1 MLIDSPDITG
11 SLIVDGEFHL
21 PAGPTSKRPSEPFT
35 GSLRFNTDSGSL
47 ELYNGVEWSGVEGGG
62 GGTGAG
68 FPYSGSAV
76 ITGSLYVSGGNIS
89 GSFVGDGAGLTGI
102 NINQYATV
110 EDTFTNATSHSVVH
124 NFGTKNVF
132 IQVFESD
139 DTLLIPYSV
148 TTTDENTVDI
158 VLGDTLSGR
167 VVIGK
172 AGHIIQDTGNFV
184 SSSTVVQTFTNVLTA
199 SIDHHLDSL
208 NVITQ
213 VFDTNNNVI
222 VPSNIKVQDSNTVKL
237 TFASQRSGKVV
248 IAKAG
253 HIVQGT
259 SENAVSSS
267 FATTSSFSD
276 ISKRVRAGSS
286 GSRPTDYVNIETGSL
301 WYNTDTL
308 ALEAF
313 TGVSGSWWQSIGS
326 ASLAAPLP
334 TEYNI
339 NYLVVAGGGGGGTD
353 QGGGGG
359 GGGFL
364 SSSFADMTVGTVI
377 TLTVGAGGA
386 GGPTGANAGFTG
398 DNSTITTDSITI
410 TALGGGGGAGL
421 TNKPGL
427 DGGSGGGGAAYWTVG
442 GDLTGGTGTNGQG
455 FDGGTGST
463 SSGTSGGGGGGGAS
477 EAGANAGIGASASN
491 GGNGGAGKSSTIT
504 GNLITYAGG
513 GGGGTY
519 QGDISGIGG
528 AGGGGNGLGPA
539 SSGTAG
545 AIHTGDVNTG
555 GGGGG
560 GLGNSTVIAGAG
572 GSGVIILRL
581 PTANY
586 TGTTTGSPTVTTNG
600 SDTILTY
607 TQSGTYTA

>member
-1 MLIDSPDITG
+1 MYIDSPNISGSLTITG
-11 SLIVDGEFHL
+11 SLIL
-21 PAGPTSKRPSEPFT
+21 
-35 GSLRFNTDSGSL
+35 
-47 ELYNGVEWSGVEGGG
+47 NGTPVTASGGG

-167 VVIGK
+167 VVIGR
-172 AGHIIQDTGNFV
+172 AGHILQDTGNFV
-184 SSSTVVQTFTNVLTA
+184 SSSTVVQTFTNVNTA
-199 SIDHHLDSL
+199 SINHYLDSF

-213 VFDTNNNVI
+213 VFDSNNNVI

-259 SENAVSSS
+259 SENAVS
-267 FATTSSFSD
+267 ASFSD

-313 TGVSGSWWQSIGS
+313 TGVSGFWWQSIGS
-326 ASLAAPLP
+326 ASSSEPYIP
-334 TEYNI
+334 PYSVEYLNI
-339 NYLVVAGGGGGGTD
+339 AGGGGGGRY
-353 QGGGGG
+353 
-359 GGGFL
+359 
-364 SSSFADMTVGTVI
+364 
-377 TLTVGAGGA
+377 
-386 GGPTGANAGFTG
+386 
-398 DNSTITTDSITI
+398 
-410 TALGGGGGAGL
+410 GGGGGAGGYVSSSFSVSTDTVL
-421 TNKPGL
+421 TLTVGGGGAGHVGDAQSGGNGDTGTDSTIAINGGSTFTVNGGGGGGNYSNPGSSASTGA
-427 DGGSGGGGAAYWTVG
+427 DGGSGGGAGRTSTNGPWSGGSGTVG
-442 GDLTGGTGTNGQG
+442 QG
-455 FDGGTGST
+455 NDGGAST
-463 SSGTSGGGGGGGAS
+463 STYLNHNGGGGGGAGA
-477 EAGANAGIGASASN
+477 AGASGVNGGSNGTGGIGLQSN
-491 GGNGGAGKSSTIT
+491 IT
-504 GNLITYAGG
+504 GTLTYRAGG
-513 GGGGTY
+513 GGGSHQNSGTVA
-519 QGDISGIGG
+519 GG
-528 AGGGGNGLGPA
+528 NGGGGTGYGQDA
-539 SSGTAG
+539 TATTD
-545 AIHTGDVNTG
+545 ADGDVNTG

-560 GLGNSTVIAGAG
+560 TSDHTISGTYRAGNG
-572 GSGVIILRL
+572 GSGVIILRM
-581 PTANY
+581 PTSNYSGTY
-586 TGTTTGSPTVTTNG
+586 TGASVTVSTVGT
-600 SDTILTY
+600 DTVLVFNS
-607 TQSGTYTA
+607 SGTYTA